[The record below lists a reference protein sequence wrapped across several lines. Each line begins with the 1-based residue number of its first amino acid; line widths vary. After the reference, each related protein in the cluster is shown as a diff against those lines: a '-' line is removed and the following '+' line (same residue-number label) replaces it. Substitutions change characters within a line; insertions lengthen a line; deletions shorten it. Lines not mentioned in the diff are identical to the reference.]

1 MSNESITGHP
11 QPRKLQEVR
20 EELEK
25 LLPKCTYNAPEG
37 EPPSYHGCLWCGII
51 EGPSIDFHKPDCPV
65 VRLRRLLLLVQW
77 Y

>member
-20 EELEK
+20 EALEK
-25 LLPKCTYNAPEG
+25 LLPACTSPAGEDYPAAWRWCVYCQVVEG
-37 EPPSYHGCLWCGII
+37 GSE
-51 EGPSIDFHKPDCPV
+51 FHKPDCPV
-65 VRLRRLLLLVQW
+65 VKLRRLMLLVQW